1 MLSYHSINA
10 HSRNKNLSSSLSL
23 PRSRSFAPISSNKNF
38 LSNYDMHSSINTAK
52 NLIQNRLNKLHH
64 KKHLLKSA
72 SCSSLLHSN
81 DMCSLYNYSTLSH
94 RHYQTNQQPCM
105 RQFYPIEQNPRMYS
119 YHFVSPV
126 YQPLDIPLAGEPIS
140 YPRVELGFPVGG
152 NDAMYS
158 NNYISNGGSNTC
170 SRCNGTGNGNVNGF
184 GVHDIV
190 TLLSALGKFNP
201 ISEQL
206 PNISR
211 QQMQLQQPQQQPPQI
226 IKIIER
232 EVHKRTPSPTPTPPK
247 QPKISIRKI
256 QITPTPTSTPTPT
269 PPSKHSRKSTSS
281 FKQPVP
287 VVIDKITPRNNNN
300 NKSNYVSKRQ
310 WWNLAISFIHIYTF
324 FSFSLKYSRQAKT
337 RNNIISQRTKEIII
351 DISKIKEW
359 VIHIEQSFWDEFKIF
374 EDLNVSFK
382 NIDTKIKIQEKSQ
395 IIIAMIKKYI
405 ENLITNTSKLSLIP
419 NEIQKLLYKYTR
431 DKNYFPKKYLTSFQ
445 VNRLEFNVYG
455 AIQNVTDA
463 QAGMILAYLIICGVS
478 VQQILLHMKDVFPE
492 FKHYPYINI
501 TGKYIGSILHYLT
514 RDTFAKEP
522 EMTKELLLLLNY
534 YRNYHLYNEQVERK
548 RDEFRNNE
556 IDIKDIDEFE
566 ESLIPEDSITLFWD
580 LNKAFINTFKDYIYA
595 WGVRLSGIIKRKY
608 KLDDNRKGIKK
619 QKINR
624 PKDKKVEYQLVD
636 D

>member
-1 MLSYHSINA
+1 MYSYHSIDS
-10 HSRNKNLSSSLSL
+10 HSRNQNLSSSTLL
-23 PRSRSFAPISSNKNF
+23 PRSRSFVPISSNKNF
-38 LSNYDMHSSINTAK
+38 LSSYDMHSSINNAK
-52 NLIQNRLNKLHH
+52 NLIQTRLNKLHH
-64 KKHLLKSA
+64 KKQLLRSS
-72 SCSSLLHSN
+72 SCSSFLRSN

-94 RHYQTNQQPCM
+94 KHYQTNQQPCT

-140 YPRVELGFPVGG
+140 YPRVELGMPVG
-152 NDAMYS
+152 NDGMYN
-158 NNYISNGGSNTC
+158 NNYISNGSNSTC
-170 SRCNGTGNGNVNGF
+170 NKCNGNINNGNGF
-184 GVHDIV
+184 GVQDIV
-190 TLLSALGKFNP
+190 TLLSALGKFTP
-201 ISEQL
+201 LSEQL

-211 QQMQLQQPQQQPPQI
+211 KQLQQQQQPPQI

-232 EVHKRTPSPTPTPPK
+232 EVHKKTPSPAPTPPK

-256 QITPTPTSTPTPT
+256 QITSTPTPSPT
-269 PPSKHSRKSTSS
+269 PPPKPSIKSTSS

-287 VVIDKITPRNNNN
+287 VVKDVITPRN
-300 NKSNYVSKRQ
+300 SNTTSKRP
-310 WWNLAISFIHIYTF
+310 WWNLATSFIHIYTF
-324 FSFSLKYSRQAKT
+324 FSFSMKYSRQAKT
-337 RNNIISQRTKEIII
+337 RNNILSQRTKEILI
-351 DISKIKEW
+351 DISKVKEW
-359 VIHIEQSFWDEFKIF
+359 LIHIEQSFWDEFKVF

-395 IIIAMIKKYI
+395 IIIAIMKKYI
-405 ENLITNTSKLSLIP
+405 ENLITNTTKISLIP
-419 NEIQKLLYKYTR
+419 NEIQKVMYKYTK

-445 VNRLEFNVYG
+445 VNRLEFDVYG
-455 AIQNVTDA
+455 ATQNVTDA

-566 ESLIPEDSITLFWD
+566 ESLITEDYITLFWD

-608 KLDDNRKGIKK
+608 KLDDNRKGIKI